1 MKNKYKELV
10 KNVGLLSIS
19 NFTTKLLTFLLVPLY
34 SRTLSQA
41 EYGSID
47 IIQTTIN
54 LLAPILTLC
63 ISEAVIRFT
72 LEESNN
78 MSEILVVGLK
88 MAIRGIVL
96 FIGLG
101 IIGMLLGISK
111 TYIILAIAY
120 FGVYV
125 VSDIFNQ
132 FLKGC
137 NQIVTLVKVSISNI
151 VIIILFNII
160 FLVWLKIGIIGYFVS
175 NIIAYLGT
183 ISYICIKIDVKKYI
197 ITGKK
202 EKELERSMKKYSTPM
217 IFNSIAWWINSASD
231 KYLVLWICG
240 VAQNGVYSMSYKIP
254 TILMV
259 VQNIFAQAWQISA
272 IKEYEKKGKE
282 EFFSIIYGIYNL
294 TMVLGTAILIIFTK
308 ILAGF
313 LYGSEFFEAWKYVP
327 ALLVSVIFGALSGF
341 IGTIFSATK
350 DSRAYAQTTVIGA
363 ISNIILNI
371 ILIPILGVMGAAIST
386 AISYL
391 IVWIVRIIKSRK
403 YMNLNIN
410 YKCDILSYLIL
421 IIESVLLFLEVK
433 YNVVINIVL
442 TLFILVINK
451 DVLKI
456 IINKCKSIL
465 LKGREKC

>member
-78 MSEILVVGLK
+78 MSEILVIGLK
-88 MAIRGIVL
+88 MAIRGLFL

-137 NQIVTLVKVSISNI
+137 NQVVTLVKVSISNI

-183 ISYICIKIDVKKYI
+183 IGYICIKIDVKKYI

-294 TMVLGTAILIIFTK
+294 IMVLGTAILIILTK

-371 ILIPILGVMGAAIST
+371 ILIPIFGVMGAAVST

-391 IVWIVRIIKSRK
+391 IVWIVRVIKSRK
-403 YMNLNIN
+403 YMKLNIN
-410 YKCDILSYLIL
+410 YKCDILSYSIL

-442 TLFILVINK
+442 TLFILIINK